1 MSQTKERREGKKG
14 RKGWRVKIK
23 ETTVRILIL
32 SEKAMNTVE
41 IH

>member
-1 MSQTKERREGKKG
+1 MSQTKERREG

-41 IH
+41 IY